1 MQSML
6 PSFKKTLMSFKSYFF
21 LSFVCV
27 SLVSVGCESQRY
39 KPADWGSMDNSTL
52 TDRNAVAALTSEAN
66 GKKNLKRPDSPT
78 NWMELSGTGGE
89 AVTERRAN
97 GTMPYRNGGTSLP
110 RRNGTS
116 LPRRN
121 GTSLP
126 RRNGTS
132 LPWRNGTSLPWRSGT
147 SLPQRG
153 YGSNTSLPNRQ
164 SRYSTGVSG
173 TTIPQRGRYQPAS
186 TLPARNSDGTPPR
199 R

>member
-126 RRNGTS
+126 
-132 LPWRNGTSLPWRSGT
+132 WRSGT